1 MAKKAGLFSTIA
13 TLGVIA
19 SAAAAVYYKRNEIR
33 EVLDE
38 VIDRFLPDTDEPDTE
53 FETAADE
60 ETEKDI
66 VIDQTAGEEE
76 C

>member
-38 VIDRFLPDTDEPDTE
+38 VIDRFLPEK
-53 FETAADE
+53 DE
-60 ETEKDI
+60 EDAELDSAANEEPEKDI
-66 VIDQTAGEEE
+66 VIDRTAGEEE
-76 C
+76 L